1 MVKQQE
7 LYQLMFISIFCII
20 NEFIVIVIF
29 SIKCYKNRLLT
40 IFQALEAGGIL
51 RCIP

>member
-20 NEFIVIVIF
+20 NEFIVIF
-29 SIKCYKNRLLT
+29 SIKCYKNCLLT

-51 RCIP
+51 RCVP